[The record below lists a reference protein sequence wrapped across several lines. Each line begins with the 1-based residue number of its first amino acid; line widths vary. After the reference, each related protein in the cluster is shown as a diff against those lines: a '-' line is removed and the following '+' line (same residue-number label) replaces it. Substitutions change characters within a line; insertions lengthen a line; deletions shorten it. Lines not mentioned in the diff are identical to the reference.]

1 MSELIQELE
10 SRVLL
15 SSVTSVVSAGT
26 QLATDVGTA
35 RVDLTQYATTLR
47 QDVQTISAD
56 LRALPA
62 STTNTKLQ
70 TTLRTDRAKWTNTI
84 QQDVLSAV
92 RAATADGTKTVSAA
106 VKVFLHPTNATFAR
120 ALAADLK
127 AVAHALAGPL
137 ARLQTDVAA
146 ARSALLND
154 LNGVASANPTAT
166 TLQSDVN
173 QLGNDTQSAIDKLTA
188 DGQAIQT
195 DLQTL
200 VTDLGA

>member
-10 SRVLL
+10 SRVLF
-15 SSVTSVVSAGT
+15 SSVLGTVGAGT

-35 RVDLTQYATTLR
+35 RADLTQYAATLR
-47 QDVQTISAD
+47 QDVQTVSAD

-70 TTLRTDRAKWTNTI
+70 STLRTDRAKWTNAI

-92 RAATADGTKTVSAA
+92 RAATADGTKTVSDAA
-106 VKVFLHPTNATFAR
+106 RVFLHPTNATFAR
-120 ALAADLK
+120 ALANDLK
-127 AVAHALAGPL
+127 AVGHALAGPL
-137 ARLQTDVAA
+137 AKLQTDVAS

-166 TLQSDVN
+166 SLQTDVN
-173 QLGNDTQSAIDKLTA
+173 QLGSDTQSAIDKLTA
-188 DGQAIQT
+188 DGQAIQS

-200 VTDLGA
+200 VADLGA